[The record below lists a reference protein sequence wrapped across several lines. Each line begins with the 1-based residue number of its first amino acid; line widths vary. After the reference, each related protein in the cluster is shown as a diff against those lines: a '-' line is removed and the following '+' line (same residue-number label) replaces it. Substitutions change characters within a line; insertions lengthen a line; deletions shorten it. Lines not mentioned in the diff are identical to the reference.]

1 MMAYLTRPAMAYGG
15 RIGFAAG
22 TPINQEIKNLILK
35 YRVENKFGSEKIVEI
50 LKNNHGITLNQS
62 TVGRELTRLKN
73 AGVPGVDIPR
83 SELAAAAEQR
93 IYQPGERKIYK
104 VVREITPN
112 DRVQN
117 PNIPKNAKYKVQ
129 LPSGAA
135 KGSSLVTEYFNTEK
149 QAQNA
154 ITNVETRFVEQVAKR
169 AKPFND
175 AIKDI
180 HKIALAS
187 PDEINN
193 VKNLAKLVY
202 GSASD
207 ANVKNIANDLVRYQ
221 EFLLGFKEVPGL
233 NVPGADKLDD
243 ILSEFPAQNQWG
255 KFASEEI
262 RRSKLRIRD
271 QILKTKG
278 PKLATIRNNILKA
291 IDTGVFNLDE
301 AMGLSATFENAPG
314 YTELGQVIKAKVN
327 TIKGRDI
334 DGPFSQLFKKV
345 IAGTAD
351 PKDITAF
358 NKKSKAFQIKHGVDT
373 PIIEYKPGQKL
384 DASKFV
390 KHFDKLSPEA
400 QKNVKELASKGIALR
415 SKAKPMSAL
424 SELASRT
431 GAGVDPVLLAK
442 AGYEEAVKPIAK
454 VAGKAAGPVLKTVA
468 SPLGAAGFA
477 GWTIADNLR
486 EGKSLPDSVVDKWV
500 GVEMLFPEVARQAS
514 ARAGSL
520 KGMEKLGGVADK
532 ILKLGRVGR
541 MFTPVGAALT
551 TAGLAKDYY
560 RWAKDEIARLE
571 KMEPDERKAYNEMMM
586 DETAMYEQGGRVGFA
601 KGSPKSPG
609 RRAFLKGITAL
620 AALPIVGRFFKLSD
634 IAKRATTYSGPT
646 IEKIKGMPEW
656 FPSLVKKLWNEGED
670 VTKTASWKERQ
681 VVRRGTLEGGDD
693 VDMIYDLDTGN
704 VSIEVNPP
712 INPKT
717 GYRGSETTSGAYNK
731 EYGLDYTKGQ
741 ADEMTKGTPP
751 DEFSVGEL
759 EPRQVSPEDVEL
771 DGTMTTVDDAFSDL
785 TELEAFAKNKTT
797 KQIHKKKGTKPK
809 DVFPHWEPPDYDPY

>member
-1 MMAYLTRPAMAYGG
+1 MKIHEYNEMMAYLTRPAMAYGG

-50 LKNNHGITLNQS
+50 LKKNHGITLNQS
-62 TVGRELTRLKN
+62 TVGRELTKLKN

-83 SELAAAAEQR
+83 SELATAAEQR

-129 LPSGAA
+129 LPSGAT

-400 QKNVKELASKGIALR
+400 QKNITELAEKGIALK
-415 SKAKPMSAL
+415 SKAKPMGTMLKANMVPGLETLIKSVAAMPDDFKAKRYWTL
-424 SELASRT
+424 GLKGLGIAATPLIVHDGYTAIKEGLPPDE
-431 GAGVDPVLLAK
+431 VVAK
-442 AGYEEAVKPIAK
+442 ALLGADKLLYKGKEYLTMSPEARAAKGRKTSQTMAEAAKEDSRVKGYAEMYGVEGKFKPNFIQEGDEELIEAAEKKYADYREKKDAARVSERAK
-454 VAGKAAGPVLKTVA
+454 VAKAIKDRIYGV
-468 SPLGAAGFA
+468 PL
-477 GWTIADNLR
+477 
-486 EGKSLPDSVVDKWV
+486 E
-500 GVEMLFPEVARQAS
+500 EVTDQ
-514 ARAGSL
+514 
-520 KGMEKLGGVADK
+520 V
-532 ILKLGRVGR
+532 
-541 MFTPVGAALT
+541 
-551 TAGLAKDYY
+551 
-560 RWAKDEIARLE
+560 
-571 KMEPDERKAYNEMMM
+571 YN
-586 DETAMYEQGGRVGFA
+586 QGGRV
-601 KGSPKSPG
+601 KDK
-609 RRAFLKGITAL
+609 
-620 AALPIVGRFFKLSD
+620 
-634 IAKRATTYSGPT
+634 
-646 IEKIKGMPEW
+646 
-656 FPSLVKKLWNEGED
+656 
-670 VTKTASWKERQ
+670 
-681 VVRRGTLEGGDD
+681 
-693 VDMIYDLDTGN
+693 
-704 VSIEVNPP
+704 
-712 INPKT
+712 
-717 GYRGSETTSGAYNK
+717 
-731 EYGLDYTKGQ
+731 
-741 ADEMTKGTPP
+741 DE
-751 DEFSVGEL
+751 E
-759 EPRQVSPEDVEL
+759 
-771 DGTMTTVDDAFSDL
+771 
-785 TELEAFAKNKTT
+785 
-797 KQIHKKKGTKPK
+797 
-809 DVFPHWEPPDYDPY
+809 